1 MAIAVA
7 VSKNQHQDTV
17 REDIRNGAA
26 LNRAYLLMN
35 VLAAAIASYGLFGN
49 SPAVVISAMI
59 VAVLLGPIVGVS
71 LALVDIDMKLLLK
84 SLTSLLAGAIG
95 VMATA
100 FIIGT
105 IHKDMPITNEI
116 TARTAPN
123 LLDLMVALAGGAAGA
138 YATVSPRLSI
148 AVVGVAIAVAL
159 VPPLSAAGILFARG
173 EVDLAF
179 GALLL
184 VFTNM
189 VAIQFASS
197 VVLWLTGFRRISR
210 TSGLSLLAFA
220 QGNAISIVILL
231 ALAVVFTTS
240 LHRVVAR
247 QLYEASARFTLQEG
261 IKDSVGSYLVEVRF
275 DETVPGK
282 NIIRAVMRGPHPP
295 SAAQVGAL
303 EDKLP
308 IPPRRTRVELR
319 IRFVPTTV
327 INRDG
332 PLYGDVK
339 FGATEQHGAR
349 IAE

>member
-1 MAIAVA
+1 MTKTV
-7 VSKNQHQDTV
+7 VVTKKQHRDSI
-17 REDIRNGAA
+17 RENIRNGAV
-26 LNRAYLLMN
+26 LSSPYMLMN
-35 VLAAAIASYGLFGN
+35 VLAAIIATYGLFAN

-95 VMATA
+95 VMFTA

-105 IHKDMPITNEI
+105 IHKDLPITNEI
-116 TARTAPN
+116 MARTAPN

-159 VPPLSAAGILFARG
+159 VPPLSATGILFARG
-173 EVDLAF
+173 KFTLAF
-179 GALLL
+179 GALVLI
-184 VFTNM
+184 FTNM

-197 VVLWLTGFRRISR
+197 VVLWLNGFRRRHR
-210 TSGLSLLAFA
+210 TSEQPWLVFA
-220 QGNAISIVILL
+220 KGNVISIVILL

-240 LHRVVAR
+240 LQRIVAK
-247 QLYEASARFTLQEG
+247 QLYESSVRFTLQEI
-261 IKDSVGSYLVEVRF
+261 IKDSLGSHLVAVQF

-282 NIIRAVMRGPHPP
+282 NIIRAVMRGPNPP
-295 SAAQVGAL
+295 SAAQVAEL

-308 IPPRRTRVELR
+308 SPPHRKIVELR
-319 IRFVPTTV
+319 IRFVQTTI
-327 INRDG
+327 INKDG
-332 PLYGDVK
+332 PLYWDVE
-339 FGATEQHGAR
+339 FGTSE
-349 IAE
+349 

>member
-1 MAIAVA
+1 MNNPGLILQ
-7 VSKNQHQDTV
+7 KQLRETV
-17 REDIRNGAA
+17 RENIRSGSE
-26 LNRAYLLMN
+26 LSSAYVLMN
-35 VLAAAIASYGLFGN
+35 LLAATIATYGLFAN

-95 VMATA
+95 VLVIA

-116 TARTAPN
+116 MARTAPN

-173 EVDLAF
+173 EVGLAF

-184 VFTNM
+184 TFTNM

-210 TSGLSLLAFA
+210 TAGLSVLAFA
-220 QGNAISIVILL
+220 RGNAISIVILL
-231 ALAVVFTTS
+231 ALAVLFTTS
-240 LHRVVAR
+240 LRRAVAR
-247 QLYEASARFTLQEG
+247 QLYEASARSTLQTE
-261 IKDSVGSYLVEVRF
+261 IQDSVGSHLVEVRF
-275 DETVPGK
+275 DETTPGK
-282 NIIRAVMRGPHPP
+282 NIIRAVMRGPNPP
-295 SAAQVGAL
+295 SPAQVAAL
-303 EDKLP
+303 EAKLP
-308 IPPRRTRVELR
+308 ISPDRTTVELR
-319 IRFVPTTV
+319 IRFVQATI

-332 PLYGDVK
+332 LLYDGVE
-339 FGATEQHGAR
+339 FGT
-349 IAE
+349 AE

>member
-1 MAIAVA
+1 MTMAVV
-7 VSKNQHQDTV
+7 VSKSQRQDSV
-17 REDIRNGAA
+17 RENIRNGAV
-26 LNRAYLLMN
+26 LNSAYLLMN
-35 VLAAAIASYGLFGN
+35 VLAATIATYGLFAN

-59 VAVLLGPIVGVS
+59 VAMLLGPIVGVS

-95 VMATA
+95 VMVTA

-116 TARTAPN
+116 MSRTAPN

-159 VPPLSAAGILFARG
+159 VPPLSVAGILFARG
-173 EVDLAF
+173 EVGLAF

-184 VFTNM
+184 TFTNM

-210 TSGLSLLAFA
+210 TSEQSLLAFV
-220 QGNAISIVILL
+220 QGNVISIVILL

-247 QLYEASARFTLQEG
+247 QLYEASARFTLQKE
-261 IKDSVGSYLVEVRF
+261 IKDSVGSHLVEVRF

-282 NIIRAVMRGPHPP
+282 NIVRAVVRGPHSP
-295 SAAQVGAL
+295 SAAQVAAL
-303 EDKLP
+303 EAKLP
-308 IPPRRTRVELR
+308 IPPERTIVELR
-319 IRFVPTTV
+319 IRFVKTT
-327 INRDG
+327 IISKEG
-332 PLYGDVK
+332 LLYDDFE
-339 FGATEQHGAR
+339 FGA
-349 IAE
+349 AE